1 MVPLDPKTGST
12 LEEKQPLEDGRQPP
26 PSNPNNNPKHTLD
39 NSDKASNHIKQKRQK
54 HDYFYSFI
62 LMNLLYEDMHDT
74 TYDDLQTHTKQIENP
89 SISFDEYIAN
99 IKRGMG
105 EGKGD
110 NNPNPNPGSGGVSGN
125 PGSGGGCLATL
136 TLTLTLTTHPT
147 LWEMMRNVVPSLD
160 TLIPIRPPH
169 LIV

>member
-1 MVPLDPKTGST
+1 
-12 LEEKQPLEDGRQPP
+12 
-26 PSNPNNNPKHTLD
+26 
-39 NSDKASNHIKQKRQK
+39 
-54 HDYFYSFI
+54 
-62 LMNLLYEDMHDT
+62 MHDT

-110 NNPNPNPGSGGVSGN
+110 YNPNPKGMEGWRDGMEGCDGGMK
-125 PGSGGGCLATL
+125 GGTLLHSTPLHSTPLHSTPLHL
-136 TLTLTLTTHPT
+136 TLTLATHPT
-147 LWEMMRNVVPSLD
+147 LWEMMISLVPSLD
-160 TLIPIRPPH
+160 TLIPIRQPH

>member
-26 PSNPNNNPKHTLD
+26 PSNPNNNPKPTLD
-39 NSDKASNHIKQKRQK
+39 NSDKVSNYTKQKRQK

-62 LMNLLYEDMHDT
+62 LINLLYEDMHDT

-110 NNPNPNPGSGGVSGN
+110 NNPNPKGMEGWRDGMEGWDGGMK
-125 PGSGGGCLATL
+125 GGTL
-136 TLTLTLTTHPT
+136 LHSTPLHYTPLHSTPLHST
-147 LWEMMRNVVPSLD
+147 
-160 TLIPIRPPH
+160 
-169 LIV
+169 